1 MQKSKMIVA
10 ALALTLL
17 GSTAVLAD
25 NNKNHGNNIKWNHG
39 KQVSADA
46 HERNAER
53 KAEKNARKHA
63 RWVKGH
69 SFPREYRSSKYYVT
83 DWHQHKLRKP
93 PKDYRWY
100 RADDDYVLVRRKDN
114 VISEIINAL
123 Q

>member
-1 MQKSKMIVA
+1 MQKSKILVA
-10 ALALTLL
+10 AIALTLL

-25 NNKNHGNNIKWNHG
+25 NNNDHKIKWNHG
-39 KQVSADA
+39 KEASSAA

-53 KAEKNARKHA
+53 KAEKRHS

-69 SFPREYRSSKYYVT
+69 SFPREYRNSKYYVT
-83 DWHQHKLRKP
+83 DWHQYKLRKP
-93 PKDYRWY
+93 PKGYRWY